1 MGRAGFSRR
10 FSGFLKSQLSAAR
23 SRRSLLSSSRTRCPR
38 SRLAA
43 LVRTHLPL
51 PATAVLA
58 QSFLTLVPLV
68 VGCVGAVEE
77 PDSIEL
83 DSDVEYYDGDNEDA
97 SATTDAQY
105 PAAMQVAGDAA
116 VTDVAHPYF
125 PAGGSQSWMDV
136 TDTLATGTDG
146 NDADA
151 SSNIDIAPASVAAKL
166 LPSAMDMQVACT
178 VENESASS
186 GRLYGWRCDSC
197 NFVSSGL
204 SSTCELCSA
213 ERGNLPCEVAHS
225 AEAREQHSSAGCD
238 TYANAA
244 AQDSNNT
251 WLEHAR
257 DDGGI
262 SIDLTGASDSPGV
275 SGELVVSRSQR
286 NDSAGTS
293 AVTSS
298 EPKHQKKQKRR
309 RVEIEVAL
317 TEPSVIPTATAT
329 SVMSHRQQPVW
340 VSSGSS
346 SAALVALGSGP
357 LADRSTVGA
366 NILERKHQK
375 QKQNQQHK
383 QPDRRKAAS
392 DFKNGI
398 GPLPPVTLNIDE
410 TVPACEVKV
419 GGLHGS
425 DGLVVHW
432 PRDMRPSRPQLQ
444 LMRHAAAALSAGR
457 HALLE
462 SPTGTGK
469 TLALLS
475 TCLATQWARQTARH
489 AADEPYSQRLVYVSR
504 THAQLDQVTREL
516 RRLPYRPMMSLLA
529 SRERFCLHADVS
541 RADDKA
547 AACADATHVGKMCCT
562 HLDRAEDINYPQAPQ
577 HRANYLPG
585 GKLAVYDIEEIV
597 KDNEANHV
605 CPFHATRDLMTGG
618 GDEKKGWSSALI
630 LITYTQLI
638 NVCVREASGTER
650 VIDDAIIIVDE
661 AHNLDSDCRDT
672 ASIELSL
679 AMLEG
684 HRCKLLEFKKALQ
697 DGVKDRKKAAAAA
710 FFEAPDTTSGSNSS
724 ATAGKSATTF
734 KKQGSPGSMDLV
746 SCVKAAESLIE
757 FFRRLED
764 FMITF
769 VSCHTLSDKR
779 ELPGPPLAQLLEKEV
794 SARPAVTTL
803 RTKLRAMRAGLV
815 ELGVESS
822 AVKSSTINDSDNML
836 MRIEFIL
843 DDGGRHYTAFF
854 TAPSQEHQDADKTA
868 TTDVST
874 GADGDTGKGG
884 SRSTTRR
891 AAGRAR
897 GTAERRRGGATAVS
911 SRDGVLHL
919 LCWSAAVAFRP
930 VAKRASSVLL
940 TSGTLHPM
948 HLLQTEFFA
957 PNTWPVAAVPAS
969 PAHDRQ
975 LTAASGAQANDGDPS
990 AVGVELQEPPERLE
1004 FLQFSAP
1011 HFEAVSNN
1019 LLNLFVSEAPTYCP
1033 GGAAATP
1040 VRLLGDYRSRS
1051 DTAYLS
1057 ALGGCVLRAASVVP
1071 KGLLVYLL
1079 RFKLM

>member
-1 MGRAGFSRR
+1 M
-10 FSGFLKSQLSAAR
+10 
-23 SRRSLLSSSRTRCPR
+23 
-38 SRLAA
+38 
-43 LVRTHLPL
+43 
-51 PATAVLA
+51 
-58 QSFLTLVPLV
+58 
-68 VGCVGAVEE
+68 EE
-77 PDSIEL
+77 PESIEL
-83 DSDVEYYDGDNEDA
+83 DSDNGDNDDDDDA
-97 SATTDAQY
+97 S
-105 PAAMQVAGDAA
+105 

-125 PAGGSQSWMDV
+125 SAGGLQSWMDA
-136 TDTLATGTDG
+136 TDKTATGTGGD
-146 NDADA
+146 DA
-151 SSNIDIAPASVAAKL
+151 SARSDIAPASVAAKL

-178 VENESASS
+178 VEDESASS
-186 GRLYGWRCDSC
+186 GRLHGWRCDSC

-213 ERGNLPCEVAHS
+213 ERGDIPCTVSHS
-225 AEAREQHSSAGCD
+225 AQEREQRTSAGVD
-238 TYANAA
+238 TCADTA
-244 AQDSNNT
+244 AQDSDT

-275 SGELVVSRSQR
+275 SGQMVASWPQR
-286 NDSAGTS
+286 NDSAGTA
-293 AVTSS
+293 AVASS
-298 EPKHQKKQKRR
+298 EPKHQKKKKRR
-309 RVEIEVAL
+309 RVEIEVAP
-317 TEPSVIPTATAT
+317 TEPVIPTVTVT
-329 SVMSHRQQPVW
+329 SAMPARQQQPVR
-340 VSSGSS
+340 VSSSSSS
-346 SAALVALGSGP
+346 SAALAALAGR
-357 LADRSTVGA
+357 LADRSTLGA
-366 NILERKHQK
+366 NSLERKHQK
-375 QKQNQQHK
+375 QKQNQQRK

-392 DFKNGI
+392 DFKNGL

-410 TVPACEVKV
+410 TVPAREITV
-419 GGLHGS
+419 GGVHGS

-432 PRDMRPSRPQLQ
+432 PGDLRPSRPQLQ

-562 HLDRAEDINYPQAPQ
+562 HLDRAEGINYPQAPQ

-710 FFEAPDTTSGSNSS
+710 FFVAPDTNSS
-724 ATAGKSATTF
+724 TAGGKSATTF

-757 FFRRLED
+757 FFRKLEA

-779 ELPGPPLAQLLEKEV
+779 ELPGPPLAQSLEKDV
-794 SARPAVTTL
+794 SARSAVTTL

-854 TAPSQEHQDADKTA
+854 TAPSQEQQQADAA
-868 TTDVST
+868 AATDVST
-874 GADGDTGKGG
+874 APGGGTTGKGG
-884 SRSTTRR
+884 SRSATGR
-891 AAGRAR
+891 AAGRGRGAARGSTGQRAR
-897 GTAERRRGGATAVS
+897 GTAGGRRGGATAVS

-957 PNTWPVAAVPAS
+957 PNTWPVAAIPAA

-975 LTAASGAQANDGDPS
+975 PTAANGAQANDIDPS
-990 AVGVELQEPPERLE
+990 AAGVELQEPPERLE

-1019 LLNLFVSEAPTYCP
+1019 LLNLFVSEAPSYCP
-1033 GGAAATP
+1033 DGAAATP

-1051 DTAYLS
+1051 DAAYLS

-1079 RFKLM
+1079 RFKLASNPPVF